1 LYRDLQKRRRE
12 FGYCRSWK
20 PLWERCFYLP
30 GRISDSQSKGCLN
43 LIRKDKAL
51 MITSAADLVYWMGW
65 KSKITPQNTQKEL
78 FLSLT
83 EEEEVI
89 FNLLE
94 NKNSLDNIL
103 FRAKLLISKVA
114 VLLFQLEMKGCVRSL
129 LGNITNAFRSLY

>member
-1 LYRDLQKRRRE
+1 
-12 FGYCRSWK
+12 
-20 PLWERCFYLP
+20 
-30 GRISDSQSKGCLN
+30 
-43 LIRKDKAL
+43 

-65 KSKITPQNTQKEL
+65 ESKITPQNTQKEL

-94 NKNSLDNIL
+94 NKNSLDNIV